1 MPHQCLKCGK
11 VFDEG
16 SSQLLKGCPE
26 CGGNRFFFTK
36 QPLSKEERERIS
48 NELVGDLTSKISE
61 YIGEQNKEVFEKSGK
76 WVTVKPQEIRKI
88 LKKQLHEDKK
98 SEDLGKELPLVF
110 DDEYRKARIEKLK
123 TEQRTTAG
131 SPETIHIE
139 TPGKYN
145 IDVKGLLDQEPII
158 VHKDGSYTIH
168 LPSIFKMIDKD
179 KEK

>member
-16 SSQLLKGCPE
+16 SSQLLKGCTE

-36 QPLSKEERERIS
+36 QPLSEQERLKIGAE
-48 NELVGDLTSKISE
+48 VPDDLTAKITE
-61 YIGEQNKEVFEKSGK
+61 FIGEQHKDVFEKKGK
-76 WVTVKPQEIRKI
+76 WVTVKPKEIRK
-88 LKKQLHEDKK
+88 LFEQHLNKEQNTTNL
-98 SEDLGKELPLVF
+98 KELPLVF
-110 DDEYRKARIEKLK
+110 DEEYRKARIEKLRSEAK
-123 TEQRTTAG
+123 HEEK
-131 SPETIHIE
+131 PETIHIE

-168 LPSIFKMIDKD
+168 LPSIFKMLDKD
-179 KEK
+179 KGK